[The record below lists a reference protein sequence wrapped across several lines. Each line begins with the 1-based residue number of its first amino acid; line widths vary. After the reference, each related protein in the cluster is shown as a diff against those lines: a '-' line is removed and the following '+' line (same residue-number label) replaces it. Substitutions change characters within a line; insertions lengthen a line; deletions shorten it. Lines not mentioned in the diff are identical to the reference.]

1 LTNNEMRWHGF
12 VLRTS
17 EERISKVSN
26 MKVKGKR
33 PRARLRSTQDQQV
46 RKDVTQREGRLCVET
61 EEPKLWEDGEAKCFI
76 Q

>member
-1 LTNNEMRWHGF
+1 MRWHGF

-46 RKDVTQREGRLCVET
+46 RKDVTQREGKV
-61 EEPKLWEDGEAKCFI
+61 
-76 Q
+76 